1 MDNFPKLRTL
11 GAGARLGVAC
21 LVLVVLGG
29 VLASARQLWLH
40 HENRDGQPGVS
51 VTDLMGA
58 YHGVSAPAQLVT
70 SLQRG
75 HPDKLAP
82 AKRDALLNWLQGKPG
97 PDGKRPSGGAGNPR
111 VAEDFDNLDLGDN
124 SPAEIIKSDCL
135 SCHGRAVAEK
145 NPIARTIPLDYWED
159 AKKLAFAKKIEPS
172 DIKLLVASTHAHA
185 LGLGS
190 LSLIL
195 AIMLWM
201 TAWPRAWTGVLT
213 LCCGVGLLVD
223 LAAWWIAREQAWAVY
238 AIISAG
244 GVYSLA
250 TALSGVSIL
259 LDLLRPAPR

>member
-1 MDNFPKLRTL
+1 MDNFPKLRSL
-11 GAGARLGVAC
+11 GPGARLGVAC

-58 YHGVSAPAQLVT
+58 YHGVSAPAPLVT
-70 SLQRG
+70 SLLRA
-75 HPDKLAP
+75 HPDKLPP

-97 PDGKRPSGGAGNPR
+97 PAGTRPPGGNPR
-111 VAEDFDNLDLGDN
+111 VAEDYDNLDLGDN
-124 SPAEIIKSDCL
+124 SPAEIIKADCL
-135 SCHGRAVAEK
+135 SCHGRANAGA

-159 AKKLAFAKKIEPS
+159 AKKLAFARKIEPT

-195 AIMLWM
+195 AVMLCM
-201 TAWPRAWTGVLT
+201 TSWPRAWVGLLT
-213 LCCGVGLLVD
+213 LLSGMGLLVD
-223 LAAWWIAREQAWAVY
+223 LGCWWIAREQAWAVY
-238 AIISAG
+238 AIIAG
-244 GVYSLA
+244 GGMYCLA
-250 TALSGVSIL
+250 TTLSGVSIL